1 MPGGECMK
9 NPILILLCLVIC
21 SVAAP
26 ILITAV
32 SYNETELSS
41 SNKVTVA
48 KADKEE
54 NKADNKTDVKSEK
67 ILNLE
72 TVNKESPKIDI
83 YNHKLG
89 KYQKID
95 LEEYLS
101 GVLAG
106 EMSPD
111 FDIEAL
117 RAQAIAARTYVM
129 YKMDRPYP
137 SRHKKAV
144 VCTDF
149 KHCQEYK
156 SYSELQKIN
165 GKEWMKSRYFKIQEA
180 VKSTKGQ
187 IIAYDDKAILPLYFS
202 TSSGKT
208 ENSEEVFSASYPYLK
223 SVDSPYDKISPKFI
237 SKMSMSNKEFVNSM
251 KRANGSISLSELNL
265 ENQISVVEKSKG
277 GAVDKIKI
285 GNKTFAGT
293 EIRTIFGLNSANFEI
308 VFNGENLEFN
318 VKGYG
323 HGVGMSQWGAEG
335 MAKDGSK
342 YYEILSHYYSNTSI
356 KDIY

>member
-1 MPGGECMK
+1 MLGGEYMK
-9 NPILILLCLVIC
+9 NPILILICLVVC
-21 SVAAP
+21 SITAP

-32 SYNETELSS
+32 SYDESELASS
-41 SNKVTVA
+41 REKITVA
-48 KADKEE
+48 KSDKKENE
-54 NKADNKTDVKSEK
+54 NKSDVKSEK

-72 TVNKESPKIDI
+72 KVDKESPKIDI

-89 KYQKID
+89 KYQKMD

-106 EMSPD
+106 EMSPE

-137 SRHKKAV
+137 SKHKNAV

-149 KHCQEYK
+149 RHCQEYK
-156 SYSELQKIN
+156 SYNELQKIN
-165 GKEWMKSRYFKIQEA
+165 GNSWMKSRYSKIQEA

-187 IIAYDDKAILPLYFS
+187 IITYENKAILPLYFS

-208 ENSEEVFSASYPYLK
+208 ENCEEVFSANYPYLK
-223 SVDSPYDKISPKFI
+223 SVESPYDKISPKFTSQI
-237 SKMSMSNKEFVNSM
+237 SMSNNEFVNSM
-251 KRANGSISLSELNL
+251 KKTNSSISLSAQDLGR
-265 ENQISVVEKSKG
+265 QISIVKKSSG
-277 GAVDKIKI
+277 GAIEKIKI

-293 EIRTIFGLNSANFEI
+293 DIRTIFGLNSANFEI
-308 VFNGENLEFN
+308 AFDKNNLVFN

-335 MAKDGSK
+335 MAKGGSK

-356 KDIY
+356 KDVY